1 MTNKEFTYKLEPIY
15 DLIELIQVK
24 NYNKEWVIEKRVPNF
39 LLLNRINT
47 EHTSIDIVA
56 RVLLLLELAEY
67 ITKENKLP
75 LDGLADELM
84 ALSRLVLIE
93 KAKEYSNEGS
103 RFSNFY
109 TACKY
114 MPNDECTQLDACIS
128 ISAKHF
134 AWIEDAAFGRITVT
148 EKGIQDH
155 FVDAINYT
163 FIYYFMLV
171 EEFEAC

>member
-24 NYNKEWVIEKRVPNF
+24 NYNKEWIIEKQVPNF
-39 LLLNRINT
+39 LLLNRITT

-75 LDGLADELM
+75 FDGLADELM

-114 MPNDECTQLDACIS
+114 MPNDEYNQLDACIS

-148 EKGIQDH
+148 EKCIQDH

-163 FIYYFMLV
+163 FIYYFMLI

>member
-163 FIYYFMLV
+163 FIYYFMLI

>member
-24 NYNKEWVIEKRVPNF
+24 NYNKEWVIEKQVPNF
-39 LLLNRINT
+39 LLLNRITT
-47 EHTSIDIVA
+47 EHTSIAIVA

>member
-24 NYNKEWVIEKRVPNF
+24 NYNKEWIIEKQVPNF
-39 LLLNRINT
+39 LLLNRIT
-47 EHTSIDIVA
+47 DEHTSIDIVA

-75 LDGLADELM
+75 FDGLADELM

-114 MPNDECTQLDACIS
+114 MPNDECNQLDACIS

-148 EKGIQDH
+148 KKGIQDH

-163 FIYYFMLV
+163 FIYYFMLI